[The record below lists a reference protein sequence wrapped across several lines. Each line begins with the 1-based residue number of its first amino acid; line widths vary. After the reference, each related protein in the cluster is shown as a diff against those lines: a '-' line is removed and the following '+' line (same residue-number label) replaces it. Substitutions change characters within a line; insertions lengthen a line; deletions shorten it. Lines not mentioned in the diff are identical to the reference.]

1 MPPPPPPPAGGGG
14 RVLGVIA
21 GAASSIVAIVI
32 AVLAATGTFSG
43 DQAPTPPAQQSPTT
57 TESSPSPSNP
67 STEQTPPPTTL
78 PGDLCPSGNVSRNA
92 ATTSCDFAENVLK
105 AYRRSGGS
113 STVQAQSPVTGLTYT
128 MSCTTDTPHV
138 CTGGNNAEVY
148 FP

>member
-1 MPPPPPPPAGGGG
+1 MENPAPGS
-14 RVLGVIA
+14 RTA
-21 GAASSIVAIVI
+21 
-32 AVLAATGTFSG
+32 AATSVGNRFAC
-43 DQAPTPPAQQSPTT
+43 QTT
-57 TESSPSPSNP
+57 TASPLSPI
-67 STEQTPPPTTL
+67 PTHVSVCLLVAKPARTGAPNVAA
-78 PGDLCPSGNVSRNA
+78 PGSRNA